1 MGMKINTSCAWL
13 YAISKYQYVNTIETI
28 YSAIKDMAK
37 LNYKAIELETI
48 RDENMKAQVDNKK
61 ELKDLIDALGLK
73 VINLC
78 AVNEALV
85 RPNWEK
91 HLDFFKKS
99 ADLAVYLGS
108 PMIQLDSFIPP
119 LKFTGEAPYKESIKF
134 GLSMKVEIDPAFRWE
149 KHWQILTD
157 SVKACDKIA
166 QDRGLKLCMEPRV
179 GETIANSDAM
189 LRLMDWVDSEN
200 FGAVLD
206 TGHLNGG
213 KEIIP
218 VSAEKLNK
226 KIFYVHASDNDGKD
240 NRHLGLGK
248 GNIDWEGLLR
258 VLQKY
263 DFAGYIAMD
272 IGNIPDLDA
281 ENIRSVKFLEEI
293 ASKI

>member
-1 MGMKINTSCAWL
+1 MKINISCAWL
-13 YAISKYQYVNTIETI
+13 YAISKYEYVNKIEAI
-28 YSAIKDMAK
+28 YSAIKDMAR

-48 RDENMKAQVDNKK
+48 RDENMNVQIENKK
-61 ELKDLIDALGLK
+61 KLKDLIDSLNLK
-73 VINLC
+73 VIDLC

-91 HLDFFKKS
+91 NLDFFKKS
-99 ADLAVYLGS
+99 AELAVFLGS
-108 PMIQLDSFIPP
+108 PMIQLDSFVPP
-119 LKFTGEAPYKESIKF
+119 LKFCGEAPYKDSIKF
-134 GLSMKVEIDPAFRWE
+134 GLSMKVEVDPAFQWE
-149 KHWQILTD
+149 RHWKILVD

-166 QDRGLKLCMEPRV
+166 QDHGLKLCMEPRV
-179 GETIANSDAM
+179 GETVANSDAI
-189 LRLMDWVDSEN
+189 LRLMDWVNSDN

-213 KEIIP
+213 KEVIP

-258 VLQKY
+258 VLKKY
-263 DFAGYIAMD
+263 KYNGYIAMD
-272 IGNIPDLDA
+272 IGNIPNLDE
-281 ENIRSVKFLEEI
+281 ENIRSIKFLEDI
-293 ASKI
+293 ASRI